1 MSYLTAMKKR
11 NLTISNSLILTSVIL
26 ALITLPLASQAK
38 DNNKAI
44 QPQAQKSKLNAADAA
59 RFLTQ
64 ATFGPTD
71 ETIEQLT
78 KAGSYEQWLKQQM
91 DLPATYQLKLTQDY
105 WLKSCPLNVNG
116 QLINDPAEIVDT
128 WEANVSRHNIW
139 WDTVLN
145 GEDQLRQRVAFA
157 LSQIFVVSNLPGLL
171 VDSEFGV
178 ASYYDTLLKH
188 SFGNYRDLLEDVTL
202 HPVMGLYLG
211 MLRNQKADL
220 EKNIRP
226 DENYAR
232 EILQLFSIGVH
243 KLNIGGTLKLKNG
256 QPIPTYNQQTI
267 KEFARVFTGWNYAN
281 VNWFRIIRLG
291 SRILPMKPVEE
302 FHDRGEKEL
311 LNGTIL
317 PANQNAGDE
326 LDATLDNIFNHPNV
340 GPFISKQL
348 IQRLVTSN
356 PKPTYVAR
364 VARVFNDNGNG
375 ERGDLAAVVS
385 AILLDSEARRSRH
398 RTTAAFGKLR
408 EPLLRLSHVF
418 RAFDLQPNIG
428 EGSFWAHKSCGRDEY
443 PIYVMGKSWRNLA
456 KLGTEIGQAVL
467 RAPSVFNFYQPD
479 YKPPDISSEKVLHAP
494 EFEIASE
501 NFTVNTA
508 NLINTSIYKA
518 KPTSGVNVEGYS
530 WLDFSQVTELANNT
544 DDLLEHLDRV
554 LLNGA
559 MSRELR
565 TILKQHL
572 TDNNTSQL
580 DKARDAIALILISPE
595 YLIQQ

>member
-1 MSYLTAMKKR
+1 MKKYS
-11 NLTISNSLILTSVIL
+11 LTISNSLILTNIIL
-26 ALITLPLASQAK
+26 SLTTLPLVGHAK
-38 DNNKAI
+38 DNKAL
-44 QPQAQKSKLNAADAA
+44 QSQAQNSNLSAADSA

-91 DLPATYQLKLTQDY
+91 DLPATFQLKRTQDY

-116 QLINDPAEIVDT
+116 KLIQDPLEIVDT

-139 WDTVLN
+139 WDTVLH
-145 GEDQLRQRVAFA
+145 GEDQLRQRIAFA
-157 LSQIFVVSNLPGLL
+157 LSQIFVVSNLPGVLA
-171 VDSEFGV
+171 DSEFGI

-202 HPVMGLYLG
+202 HPVMGIYLG
-211 MLRNQKADL
+211 MLRNQKADP

-232 EILQLFSIGVH
+232 EVLQLFSIGVH
-243 KLNIGGTLKLKNG
+243 QLNIDGSLKLENG

-281 VNWFRIIRLG
+281 IIWPRYYRLG

-311 LNGTIL
+311 LNGVIL
-317 PANQNAGDE
+317 PANQNAQDE
-326 LDATLDNIFNHPNV
+326 LDATLDNIFNHSNV

-356 PKPTYVAR
+356 PTPAYVAR
-364 VARVFNDNGNG
+364 VARVFNDNGRG
-375 ERGDLAAVVS
+375 ERGDLATVVS
-385 AILLDSEARRSRH
+385 AILLDDEARSGH
-398 RTTAAFGKLR
+398 ETIASFGKLR

-418 RAFDLQPNIG
+418 RAFDLQPNIRT
-428 EGSFWAHKSCGRDEY
+428 GSFWAHKSCGRDEY
-443 PIYVMGKSWRNLA
+443 PAYVMGKSWGNLG
-456 KLGTEIGQAVL
+456 KLATETGQSVL
-467 RAPSVFNFYQPD
+467 RAPSVFNFYRPD
-479 YKPPDISSEKVLHAP
+479 YRLPNNANENVLLAP
-494 EFEIASE
+494 EFQIATE

-508 NLINTSIYKA
+508 NLINFSIYSA
-518 KPTSGVNVEGYS
+518 KPPSGVNVEGS
-530 WLDFSQVTELANNT
+530 WLDLSQVTPLAKNA
-544 DDLLEHLDRV
+544 DELLEHLNR
-554 LLNGA
+554 LLLSGE
-559 MSRELR
+559 MSDQLHAIIKE
-565 TILKQHL
+565 HL

-580 DKARDAIALILISPE
+580 DKTRDAIALILISPE
-595 YLIQQ
+595 YLIQK